1 MFWKKRTYQHPT
13 LGVFTYSR
21 VRGAWDGVVPAAGDN
36 VLFLGIGG
44 NWNQPNLRHFDMA
57 QRLIAEVND
66 WRRQALAYLESRQDA
81 REFAQGNGDLVLD
94 GIDVRDDCFDL
105 SFGFTKRRYAYV
117 TVRFVGGK
125 PTDII
130 MGD

>member
-21 VRGAWDGVVPAAGDN
+21 VRGAWDGVVPAAGDD
-36 VLFLGIGG
+36 VLVIGIGG
-44 NWNQPNLRHFDMA
+44 DRDQPNLRHLDMA

-66 WRRQALAYLESRQDA
+66 WRRQALTFLESRQDV
-81 REFAQGNGDLVLD
+81 REFAEGNGDLVLD
-94 GIDVRDDCFDL
+94 GIDVGDDCFDL
-105 SFGFTKRRYAYV
+105 SFGFTKWPDGYV